1 MSFLRN
7 NVKIDNLFDIGKNM
21 ESLTGNESVLNDQN
35 DKRKFRLSEEID
47 IEYEI
52 EKQQELEMERE
63 MMEQQADEYRYMMDD
78 CDEETSNISVPD
90 QINVSLNRS
99 GLTRNC
105 ASSVDSSTQ
114 TEFVVN
120 RPKIR
125 KVRDCS
131 NAIKSTCAEVSVK
144 CNIST
149 DCSRIA
155 VQTVSNG
162 LYNHK
167 YYLNKE
173 EAIENDPA
181 LIEYKEA
188 LPKPNKRTKTGETR
202 STPVSSN
209 DYKIYENVLPTTKTI
224 NDHKQMLT
232 IQHEKD
238 AATALINISIGT
250 KVTLHY
256 DTTTRSKIDGDWP
269 ALILIFSDGQRFPL
283 RPLFFAFED
292 RNQIVRLIV
301 ETYNRLSATILS
313 ETSGTAKDLWEKTT
327 AIMTDSVS
335 KNLKIEDGVAET
347 LHSDHKPYHLLCKS
361 HAVEAFDW
369 SNLEILALGS
379 K

>member
-1 MSFLRN
+1 MYIPAHRTKPKKKGMVLEKKNIRQLNKSWRSMSFLRN

-21 ESLTGNESVLNDQN
+21 ESLTGNEKVFYNDQN

-162 LYNHK
+162 LYIMISK
-167 YYLNKE
+167 Q
-173 EAIENDPA
+173 
-181 LIEYKEA
+181 
-188 LPKPNKRTKTGETR
+188 
-202 STPVSSN
+202 
-209 DYKIYENVLPTTKTI
+209 KI
-224 NDHKQMLT
+224 LT
-232 IQHEKD
+232 H
-238 AATALINISIGT
+238 
-250 KVTLHY
+250 
-256 DTTTRSKIDGDWP
+256 SKI
-269 ALILIFSDGQRFPL
+269 I
-283 RPLFFAFED
+283 
-292 RNQIVRLIV
+292 
-301 ETYNRLSATILS
+301 
-313 ETSGTAKDLWEKTT
+313 
-327 AIMTDSVS
+327 
-335 KNLKIEDGVAET
+335 
-347 LHSDHKPYHLLCKS
+347 
-361 HAVEAFDW
+361 
-369 SNLEILALGS
+369 
-379 K
+379 